1 MDQITWHENYA
12 LGFPE
17 IDGDHRALINIINEI
32 IKALADRDFNLCVSF
47 SETFVS
53 ALKEHYP
60 REEEFLEEIGYTHLK
75 EHAGYHRK
83 MLEQAE
89 EFVELCKK
97 EKNVELLEERLK
109 RLVAK
114 LLEDTRGGD
123 LYFRTEL
130 LEKGLDKA
138 LSDRPIISM
147 WL

>member
-1 MDQITWHENYA
+1 MDQIKWHENYA

-17 IDGDHRALINIINEI
+17 IDDDHRGLINIVNEL
-32 IKALADRDFNLCVSF
+32 IKAIADSNFKLCVNF

-60 REEEFLEEIGYTHLK
+60 REETFLQTIGYSHLK
-75 EHAGYHRK
+75 EHASYHRK
-83 MLEQAE
+83 MIEQAE

-97 EKNVELLEERLK
+97 EQNIEILEERLEK
-109 RLVAK
+109 LVTK